1 MPMKFQPSINCNCGR
16 QLSKFGNGKN
26 CHTMCQFSAVN
37 HFTEGAHWPNNS
49 ITKINN
55 SHRVAELQRTTTE
68 EPGFNHMA
76 QNGRRAFALEQLDG
90 MVPSHSALGCA
101 ASGEDDFGL
110 LVGRSGHLGRSC
122 CVGWL

>member
-1 MPMKFQPSINCNCGR
+1 
-16 QLSKFGNGKN
+16 
-26 CHTMCQFSAVN
+26 MCQFRAVSQF
-37 HFTEGAHWPNNS
+37 HGESTAAKQFQSMGAA
-49 ITKINN
+49 I
-55 SHRVAELQRTTTE
+55 HRQELRRTTTE

-110 LVGRSGHLGRSC
+110 LVVRSGHLGRSC